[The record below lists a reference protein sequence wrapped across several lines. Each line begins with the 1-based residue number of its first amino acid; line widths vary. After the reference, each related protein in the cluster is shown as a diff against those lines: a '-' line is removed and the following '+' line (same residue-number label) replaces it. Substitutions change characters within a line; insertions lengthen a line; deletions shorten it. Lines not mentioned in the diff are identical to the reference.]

1 MPRTVDQDRDQPP
14 VFFARGTDVRLAGGF
29 TQVPNCVLR
38 SRTLSS
44 GAKVLYGVLLSYAW
58 QDGACHPDQA
68 TMAADLGCTDRQVR
82 RGLKE
87 LEEEHLVQVH
97 RRGLQQPNLY
107 EIMPI
112 DTPDR
117 TKMSGQDRKYMS
129 APDRTQGSGP
139 CLSKD
144 PGEKD
149 STVIVR
155 SVSDRHTGNQTQ
167 DDDVRPTGGEPE
179 GVADLVALVRSLAPR
194 AVPKTEQAAAF
205 IQACGTLSAAQAA
218 VKHAAERHRRTKK
231 AEPISSWQFFLAAAE
246 RQAVPPTPAAL
257 RAVPCSA
264 CGGRGSLFDDKDGLT
279 PCTRCHGTGVG
290 PLSELVT
297 ATARGAGPPGPG

>member
-1 MPRTVDQDRDQPP
+1 MPRTPDRGSDQPT
-14 VFFARGTDVRLAGGF
+14 VFLSRGTDVRLAGGF

-112 DTPDR
+112 ETPDR

-129 APDRTQGSGP
+129 APDRNQGSGP

-149 STVIVR
+149 STVIVKE
-155 SVSDRHTGNQTQ
+155 VADRHTADQAA
-167 DDDVRPTGGEPE
+167 DDDVRPLAE
-179 GVADLVALVRSLAPR
+179 GREGADALAEAVRSLAPR
-194 AVPKTEQAAAF
+194 AVPSTLQATAF
-205 IQACGTLSAAQAA
+205 IQACGGLDSALTSARRAA
-218 VKHAAERHRRTKK
+218 DRHRRTRQS
-231 AEPISSWQFFLAAAE
+231 EPINSWQFFLAARENREAP
-246 RQAVPPTPAAL
+246 APPPPVT
-257 RAVPCSA
+257 VPCPA
-264 CGGRGSLFDDKDGLT
+264 CAGRGSLFDPSGDLVS
-279 PCTRCHGTGVG
+279 CAACHGSGVRVKTPQRSPGAAVTG
-290 PLSELVT
+290 P
-297 ATARGAGPPGPG
+297 APPG